1 MSQPTR
7 VLLVDDHQMMR
18 AGLRALLEEKLGVEV
33 IAEASDGREGVRI
46 AQQMR
51 PDVVI
56 MDINMPE
63 LNGIDATRQICAEGR
78 GPKVIALTGY
88 APASFVT
95 EMMRAGASGYVLKTG
110 AFQEL
115 GTALAALQE
124 GKTYISPEVAATLPP
139 GEVPH
144 DGATNAFTLLSS
156 RE

>member
-1 MSQPTR
+1 MSQHVR

-18 AGLRALLEEKLGVEV
+18 SGLRALLEEKLGVEV
-33 IAEASDGREGVRI
+33 IAEASDGREGVRL
-46 AQQMR
+46 AQQLS

-63 LNGIDATRQICAEGR
+63 LNGIDATRQLRAEGR

-95 EMMRAGASGYVLKTG
+95 EMLRAGASAYVLKTG

-115 GTALAALQE
+115 GTALDTVQQGKVYVSPALAM
-124 GKTYISPEVAATLPP
+124 TVS
-139 GEVPH
+139 
-144 DGATNAFTLLSS
+144 
-156 RE
+156 